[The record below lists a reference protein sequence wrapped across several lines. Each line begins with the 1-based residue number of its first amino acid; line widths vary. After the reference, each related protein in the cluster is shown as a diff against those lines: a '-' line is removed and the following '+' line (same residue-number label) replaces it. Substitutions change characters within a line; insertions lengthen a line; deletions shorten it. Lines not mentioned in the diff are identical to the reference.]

1 MSRGNGLKI
10 FSGTA
15 HPEFAKRISE
25 ELNVSL
31 SSVKHYRFSDGEIGV
46 LLNETVRGGDVFII
60 QPTCYPTNDN
70 LLQLL
75 IMADAVKRASA
86 HYVNAVIPYFGY
98 ARQDRKAKPREP
110 ITAKL
115 VANILT
121 HGGIDR
127 VVTADLHAGQIQ
139 GFFDIPV
146 DHLTGLNLLADYFK
160 STLADELKVG
170 KVVVVSPDV
179 GGVARARKFAV
190 MLNTDI
196 AIVDKRR
203 SYDVANVSEVMDIV
217 GNIKG
222 RTAILVDDIID
233 TAGTICHA
241 AQGLKERG
249 CERVFACATHA
260 VLSGV
265 AMERIAKSCIEKL
278 VFSDTIPIPEEKRT
292 ERILQL
298 SIAPLFAEAIRRIH
312 GEESISNMFDD

>member
-1 MSRGNGLKI
+1 MSRGNGLKLI
-10 FSGTA
+10 AGNS
-15 HPEFAKRISE
+15 HPEFAKIVSE
-25 ELNVSL
+25 RLHTPLADVRSF
-31 SSVKHYRFSDGEIGV
+31 KFSDGETGIA
-46 LLNETVRGGDVFII
+46 LNESVRGADVFII
-60 QPTCYPTNDN
+60 QTTITPANEN
-70 LLQLL
+70 IMNLL
-75 IMADAVKRASA
+75 IMADAAKRASA
-86 HYVNAVIPYFGY
+86 HYMNAVIPYFGY
-98 ARQDRKAKPREP
+98 GRQDRKAKAREP

-127 VVTADLHAGQIQ
+127 IITTDLHAGQLQ

-146 DHLTGLNLLADYFK
+146 DHLTAMNLLADYFK
-160 STLADELKVG
+160 EFLADDLKAG

-190 MLNTDI
+190 KLDTDI

-241 AQGLKERG
+241 ADGLIERG

-260 VLSGV
+260 VLSGK
-265 AMERIAKSCIEKL
+265 AMEYISKSGIERL
-278 VFSDTIPIPEEKRT
+278 VFSDTIPLPPEKKT
-292 ERILQL
+292 DKILQL
-298 SIAPLFAEAIRRIH
+298 SIAPAFAEAIGRVH
-312 GEESISNMFDD
+312 NEMPISQMFE